1 VRRRPATARR
11 TPRTPRFA
19 ALALLAWGIAA
30 LACGEPPRGAAGPVP
45 DRPPAPVTEAL
56 PGDRYDLGPDERL
69 GGHTL
74 ARHVGRT
81 PDELAARLAAER
93 GLRAASTFPDRA
105 TAERAVALA
114 LATQRDRVDRWIA
127 RGPRRPNLALTVRS
141 PGGRPF
147 GLTLARG
154 EGDPREA
161 RAARVVLRARGDAF
175 YVLTAYPT
183 EER

>member
-1 VRRRPATARR
+1 MTARLA
-11 TPRTPRFA
+11 T
-19 ALALLAWGIAA
+19 LALLAWGLAT
-30 LACGEPPRGAAGPVP
+30 LACGETPRAAGAPAL
-45 DRPPAPVTEAL
+45 DRPTAAAADPAP
-56 PGDRYDLGPDERL
+56 GSGYDLGPDERL

-81 PDELAARLAAER
+81 PDELASRLAAER
-93 GLRAASTFPDRA
+93 GLSAASTFPDRA

-141 PGGRPF
+141 PDRRPF
-147 GLTLARG
+147 GVTLPRG
-154 EGDPREA
+154 GGDPREA
-161 RAARVVLRARGDAF
+161 RVARVVLRARGDAF